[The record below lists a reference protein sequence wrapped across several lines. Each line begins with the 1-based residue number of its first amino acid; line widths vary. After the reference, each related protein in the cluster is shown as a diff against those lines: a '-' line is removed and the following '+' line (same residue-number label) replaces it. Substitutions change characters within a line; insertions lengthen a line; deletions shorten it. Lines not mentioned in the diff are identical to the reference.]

1 MHPAFIF
8 ALLAT
13 TAMSADW
20 PQWRGLTRTG
30 ISEEKILSQWPGDGP
45 KKLWAASVGTGF
57 SGVVVSGKYVITLGN
72 SDDTDTVTALDA
84 ASGKVL
90 WTYSY
95 DAELDPKYF
104 EGGPTSTP
112 TIDGDAV
119 YVLGRQGQLH
129 RLNLADGKV
138 VWTKNIA
145 EETEARQPDWGFTGA
160 PIPVGD
166 LLLLNV
172 GSKGTVVE
180 KATGKLVWKS
190 APEPTA
196 GYSTPLPLADGTYTF
211 SNTDAYFGLDPKTGN
226 VRWQYPWPT
235 RYGVN
240 AADPV
245 IISPTQLLIASGYN
259 KGSTLIDI
267 SKGSEPKSIWQNRN
281 LRAQMNPPVLIDNLI
296 FGIDGDENSKP
307 ALRCVDSAKGK
318 VLWSESSI
326 GAGTLIAAEGGKQL
340 IVLSDNGELHLLTP
354 SAESFDS
361 QASAQVFSG
370 KCWTAPTL
378 ANGNL
383 YLRNAAGDLAA
394 FDLKPQ

>member
-45 KKLWAASVGTGF
+45 KKLWTASVGTGF

-211 SNTDAYFGLDPKTGN
+211 
-226 VRWQYPWPT
+226 
-235 RYGVN
+235 
-240 AADPV
+240 
-245 IISPTQLLIASGYN
+245 
-259 KGSTLIDI
+259 
-267 SKGSEPKSIWQNRN
+267 
-281 LRAQMNPPVLIDNLI
+281 
-296 FGIDGDENSKP
+296 
-307 ALRCVDSAKGK
+307 
-318 VLWSESSI
+318 
-326 GAGTLIAAEGGKQL
+326 
-340 IVLSDNGELHLLTP
+340 
-354 SAESFDS
+354 
-361 QASAQVFSG
+361 
-370 KCWTAPTL
+370 
-378 ANGNL
+378 
-383 YLRNAAGDLAA
+383 
-394 FDLKPQ
+394 